1 MTLYKGVLTC
11 LDVEISK
18 HVAKIV
24 LALHAI
30 VTQRKIQGQGH
41 CKVTHACEYSVKQ
54 KSLMTDACTQDFK
67 FLS

>member
-1 MTLYKGVLTC
+1 M
-11 LDVEISK
+11 DVEISK

-30 VTQRKIQGQGH
+30 VTLRKIQGQGH
-41 CKVTHACEYSVKQ
+41 CKVTHAYEYGMKQ
-54 KSLMTDACTQDFK
+54 KSLKTDACTQDFK

>member
-1 MTLYKGVLTC
+1 MCV
-11 LDVEISK
+11 DVEKTK
-18 HVAKIV
+18 HEAKIV
-24 LALHAI
+24 LELHAI
-30 VTQRKIQGQGH
+30 VALRKIQGQGH